1 MDLFEK
7 IIDVFL
13 WISIGMSILQLYL
26 RANKIWKRKWDKEV
40 AESQSIFGLSL
51 LLLNCS
57 IWIISYIIK
66 QDYESII
73 DTSIIM
79 IEASIFL
86 LIGTGLWVKG
96 QKRLGLWTLIK
107 QSLKLERKE
116 ANYLIKRFFKP
127 QNAEIIINILHQL
140 AMIDEELDS
149 KEKELITTFA
159 KEWNIDYSTEKL
171 NKERLK
177 GTENNY
183 IRLRNSL
190 IDYLDREP
198 PVEQVAQLKDM
209 MTELIN
215 ADEKI
220 TDEEELITSEL
231 MGIIERYLKKN
242 ENVKI
247 YHVIIVPQ
255 KQQDEQTIK
264 QLLPDS
270 VKVRAAGGIAY
281 SIGFFYSYNYADMI
295 CKQFRKKKLFTIV
308 HSFEEEE
315 ENNNNSNND
324 MDPQLATT

>member
-1 MDLFEK
+1 MNLFEK
-7 IIDVFL
+7 IIDFFL

-96 QKRLGLWTLIK
+96 QKRLGLWNLIK
-107 QSLKLERKE
+107 QSLRLERKE

-127 QNAEIIINILHQL
+127 QNAEVIISILHQL

-149 KEKELITTFA
+149 KEKELITAFA

-215 ADEKI
+215 ADDKI
-220 TDEEELITSEL
+220 TEEEELITSEL
-231 MGIIERYLKKN
+231 MGIIETYLKKD
-242 ENVKI
+242 ENIKI

-255 KQQDEQTIK
+255 KQEDEETIK

-270 VKVRAAGGIAY
+270 VKVQAAGGVAY
-281 SIGFFYSYNYADMI
+281 SIGSFYSYNYADMI

-315 ENNNNSNND
+315 NNNNSFNNSSS
-324 MDPQLATT
+324 QFATT

>member
-1 MDLFEK
+1 MNLFEK
-7 IIDVFL
+7 IIDFFL

-79 IEASIFL
+79 IEATIFL

-107 QSLKLERKE
+107 QSLRLERKE

-127 QNAEIIINILHQL
+127 QNAEVIINILHQL

-149 KEKELITTFA
+149 KEKELITAFA

-215 ADEKI
+215 ADDKI
-220 TDEEELITSEL
+220 TEEEELITSEL
-231 MGIIERYLKKN
+231 MGIIETYLKKD
-242 ENVKI
+242 ENIKI

-255 KQQDEQTIK
+255 KQQDEETIK

-270 VKVRAAGGIAY
+270 VKVQAAGGVAY
-281 SIGFFYSYNYADMI
+281 SIGSFYSYSYADMI

-315 ENNNNSNND
+315 NNNNSFNNSNS
-324 MDPQLATT
+324 QFATT

>member
-1 MDLFEK
+1 MELFEK
-7 IIDVFL
+7 IIGVFL
-13 WISIGMSILQLYL
+13 WISIGMSVLQLYL

-66 QDYESII
+66 QDFESII

-79 IEASIFL
+79 VEATIFL

-96 QKRLGLWTLIK
+96 QKRLGLWVLIK
-107 QSLKLERKE
+107 QALRLERKE

-127 QNAEIIINILHQL
+127 QNAEVIINILHQL
-140 AMIDEELDS
+140 AMIDEELDT
-149 KEKELITTFA
+149 KEKDLITAFA
-159 KEWNIDYSTEKL
+159 KEWNIDYSIDKL
-171 NKERLK
+171 DRERLK

-198 PVEQVAQLKDM
+198 PIEQVAQLKDM
-209 MTELIN
+209 VSELIN

-220 TDEEELITSEL
+220 TEEEELISSEL
-231 MGIIERYLKKN
+231 MGLIETYLKKD
-242 ENVKI
+242 EQVKI
-247 YHVIIVPQ
+247 FHVIIVPQ
-255 KQQDEQTIK
+255 KQKDEETIK

-270 VKVRAAGGIAY
+270 VKVQAAGGVAY
-281 SIGFFYSYNYADMI
+281 SIGSFYSYKYADMI
-295 CKQFRKKKLFTIV
+295 CRQFRKKKLFTIV
-308 HSFEEEE
+308 HTFEEDDTIH
-315 ENNNNSNND
+315 NDNDNLNS
-324 MDPQLATT
+324 LFATT

>member
-1 MDLFEK
+1 MNLFEK

-51 LLLNCS
+51 LLLNCT

-79 IEASIFL
+79 IEATIFL

-107 QSLKLERKE
+107 QSLRLERKE

-127 QNAEIIINILHQL
+127 QNAEVIINILHQL

-149 KEKELITTFA
+149 KEKELITAFS

-171 NKERLK
+171 NRERLK

-231 MGIIERYLKKN
+231 MGIIETYLKKD
-242 ENVKI
+242 ENIKI

-255 KQQDEQTIK
+255 KQQDEETIK

-270 VKVRAAGGIAY
+270 VKVQAAGGVAY
-281 SIGFFYSYNYADMI
+281 SIGSFYSYSYADMI

-315 ENNNNSNND
+315 NNYNSNND
-324 MDPQLATT
+324 INTQFVTT